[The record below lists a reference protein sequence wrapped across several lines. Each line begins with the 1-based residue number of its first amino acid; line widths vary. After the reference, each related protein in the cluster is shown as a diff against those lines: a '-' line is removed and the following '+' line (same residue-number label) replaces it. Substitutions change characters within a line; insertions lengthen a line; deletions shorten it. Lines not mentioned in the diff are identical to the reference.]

1 MEQKNKKIIAIAFVA
16 LVILA
21 GIVVVNIMG
30 FNKELKFEQNQ
41 SFDIYTEQKVD
52 KNKLQDII
60 DEFLDTNNMI
70 QTIEVYEDMFTIR
83 AKSITDEQKNN
94 IINKVKESYEF
105 EQTAEET
112 IIETIPS
119 TRIRDMYKRYVL
131 PFVIS
136 GVVVLVYMAIRYY
149 KKGIL
154 KVVAKTVVIPIIGQ
168 LFLLSV
174 IAITRIP
181 IGRLTLV
188 LSIAMY
194 IITIL
199 FVVKEN
205 EK

>member
-21 GIVVVNIMG
+21 GIVVINIMG
-30 FNKELKFEQNQ
+30 FNKELKFEQSQ

-52 KNKLQDII
+52 NHKLQEII
-60 DEFLDTNNMI
+60 DEFLGTNNMV

-105 EQTAEET
+105 EQKAEET
-112 IIETIPS
+112 TIETIPS

-131 PFVIS
+131 PFAIS
-136 GVVVLVYMAIRYY
+136 GIAVLIYMAIRYY
-149 KKGIL
+149 KKGVF
-154 KVVAKTVVIPIIGQ
+154 KVIARTICIPVLGQ

-181 IGRLTLV
+181 VGRLTLF
-188 LSIAMY
+188 LSIVMY
-194 IITIL
+194 VITIL
-199 FVVKEN
+199 FVINQN